1 MLNDK
6 NYQICF
12 EGQELM
18 NIFVEI
24 DFILISLAG
33 MGRNFE
39 LYEKREFYEKD
50 TTKFIDECN
59 VTERLATIRA
69 IIAKKFDN
77 TFGVDDMDDLERATQ
92 NTNYWK
98 GNF

>member
-6 NYQICF
+6 NQKICF
-12 EGQELM
+12 EGQELID
-18 NIFVEI
+18 IFVEI
-24 DFILISLAG
+24 DFILISLAE

-39 LYEKREFYEKD
+39 LYEKRELYEKD

-59 VTERLATIRA
+59 VTGRLATIRA

-77 TFGVDDMDDLERATQ
+77 TLGIDDMDDLERVTQ
-92 NTNYWK
+92 YTNYWK